1 MGAMKLYK
9 ELAILFLIAIIGET
23 ISYYLPF
30 DFPGTII
37 ALLLLL
43 ILLLTKVIKEE
54 SIRTTGDFMLNNMAI
69 FFIPATVGIIE
80 HLELLKSTWWKIVLI
95 AFLSFVLVFAA
106 SGYTVLFVQKLL
118 RKRGAK

>member
-43 ILLLTKVIKEE
+43 VLLLTKVVKEE
-54 SIRTTGDFMLNNMAI
+54 SIKLSGDFMLNNMAI

-80 HLELLKSTWWKIVLI
+80 HLELLKSTWWKIVVV
-95 AFLSFVLVFAA
+95 SFVSFILVFAA
-106 SGYTVLFVQKLL
+106 SGYTVLLVQKLL
-118 RKRGAK
+118 RKRGSK